1 MRIWLRH
8 RYLSILR
15 YGGLAL
21 MIYGVYGLMKW
32 AAPLWTLS
40 ERTMPQS
47 TLWLLIIGIIS
58 FILGFCIEEK

>member
-1 MRIWLRH
+1 M
-8 RYLSILR
+8 LR

-21 MIYGVYGLMKW
+21 MIYGLYGLMKW

-40 ERTMPQS
+40 ERTMPQGA
-47 TLWLLIIGIIS
+47 LWLLIIGIIS

>member
-1 MRIWLRH
+1 LRIWLRH

-21 MIYGVYGLMKW
+21 MVYGVYGLMKW

-40 ERTMPQS
+40 ERVMPQS
-47 TLWLLIIGIIS
+47 VLWLLIVGIIS
-58 FILGFCIEEK
+58 FTLGFCIEEK